1 MSSNLPLATV
11 QKLIT
16 NLSQGLKLDKV
27 LTDPIIPDGTGKVS
41 FMDLFARQIATDFT
55 GDQQKIDLLLL
66 ESELPCKQQQF
77 ELQFAGTGVEG
88 SILDKLK
95 AQLENLKNGD
105 IDPEQFKMFV
115 DGTIRMSAVS
125 FSGLHEEWDGD
136 NLKKEKGVPVGFSRD
151 DNERS
156 MTACT
161 HTMGLVKQALYDPR
175 NSGKDPRQIERQ
187 VWNGIKMHIDET
199 KRELAGKQRATQ
211 RQMERDHVLEAKRL
225 AAIANSKESSFGL
238 GPNPPEP
245 TGQGR
250 TRRRRRKGNKT
261 KARKVKGKKLR
272 R

>member
-1 MSSNLPLATV
+1 MSTLPLTTV
-11 QKLIT
+11 QRLIS
-16 NLSQGLKLDKV
+16 NLSQGLKLDRV
-27 LTDPIIPDGTGKVS
+27 LTDPIIQDGTVKVS
-41 FMDLFARQIATDFT
+41 FMDLFARQIASDFK

-77 ELQFAGTGVEG
+77 ELQFAGSGVEG
-88 SILDKLK
+88 SVLGKLK
-95 AQLENLKNGD
+95 AQLENLKTGD
-105 IDPEQFKMFV
+105 LDQEGFKMFV
-115 DGTIRMSAVS
+115 DGTIQMLAVS
-125 FSGLHEEWDGD
+125 FSALHEEWDRD
-136 NLKKEKGVPVGFSRD
+136 NLTFEKGVPVKFSRD

-161 HTMGLVKQALYDPR
+161 HTMALVKKALDDPK

-199 KRELAGKQRATQ
+199 KRELAGRQRATE
-211 RQMERDHVLEAKRL
+211 RQMERDQALEAKRL
-225 AAIANSKESSFGL
+225 AAIANAKESSFGL

-261 KARKVKGKKLR
+261 KARKVKRGSR